1 MSNPIGTIMGNELTI
16 LLNKEYDL
24 NLNHIINKLSQLDA
38 TDTFY
43 KWHNIVLSIEEFIN
57 ILLHEIDDNNDME
70 TILSAPLCINPL
82 ENGQLIKAIQII
94 QNTFN
99 NNIATRFINLLDVT
113 IKISY
118 SYKIYGLNL
127 FDDGS
132 NLNTIGCAVRYYQS
146 RRRYF
151 ITLLYLIPKISK
163 GTQIFSMDDLFIELS
178 AIIELNCIPV
188 TSINNNKILHQLYND
203 FHVVSD
209 GHMLTGNYHYQ
220 PLDELFLE
228 PERISIVDQMRYRN
242 EQISPPSLFTESEN
256 KVFSIVE
263 LKNSILLI
271 ESAYTFYKIED
282 SDFTMFK
289 DIVFNLLEHSDDNY
303 FISISKEEFEKII
316 VNYSNTNKT
325 KIYNNLL
332 NTSTDY
338 IVNLNSF
345 HPLIELDLKYESNV
359 NLLMRFLYYF
369 KNIFLNRK
377 KRFQI
382 HAGFIFEDIVKKEL
396 SNAGFFVTDIKRI
409 NRKEFDVVTIKNN
422 IIYNF
427 QCKNNLIDLT
437 YLQAFQKKFIRY
449 NKYLVNYYKKA
460 LLKEEHREGLLQN
473 KLGINT
479 INHYV
484 VTRFPVI
491 SNNKR
496 IISFNNLQSF
506 AKEI

>member
-1 MSNPIGTIMGNELTI
+1 MNNPTGKIMGDDLTN
-16 LLNKEYDL
+16 LLDKEYNL
-24 NLNHIINKLSQLDA
+24 HLNHIINKLSQLDA

-43 KWHNIVLSIEEFIN
+43 KWHHIVLSIEEFIN
-57 ILLHEIDDNNDME
+57 IPLYEIDDINDME
-70 TILSAPLCINPL
+70 TILSTPLSMNFL
-82 ENGQLIKAIQII
+82 ENEQLINAIKII
-94 QNTFN
+94 QNTFD
-99 NNIATRFINLLDVT
+99 NNIATRFINLLVMT
-113 IKISY
+113 IAINHSFKLHGI
-118 SYKIYGLNL
+118 NL
-127 FDDGS
+127 FDDDTY
-132 NLNTIGCAVRYYQS
+132 LDTIGNAVVYYQS

-163 GTQIFSMDDLFIELS
+163 GIQKISNNDLLNELLH
-178 AIIELNCIPV
+178 IIEVHCIPV
-188 TSINNNKILHQLYND
+188 TSINHKQILHKIYSD
-203 FHVVSD
+203 FYVVSD
-209 GHMLTGNYHYQ
+209 GHAVTGNYHYQ

-228 PERISIVDQMRYRN
+228 PERISIVDQMIYRN
-242 EQISPPSLFTESEN
+242 EQITQLELFTIPEG
-256 KVFSIVE
+256 KVFSTSE

-271 ESAYTFYKIED
+271 ESAYAFYEIED
-282 SDFTMFK
+282 SDFIMYK
-289 DIVFNLLEHSDDNY
+289 NIIFNLLKHSDDNY
-303 FISISKEEFEKII
+303 FISISKKEFEKII

-332 NTSTDY
+332 NHSTDY

-345 HPLIELDLKYESNV
+345 HPLIELNLKYVSNV

-382 HAGFIFEDIVKKEL
+382 HAGFVFEDIVKQEL
-396 SNAGFFVTDIKRI
+396 SNAGFFITDIKRI

-449 NKYLVNYYKKA
+449 NKYLVNYYSKA
-460 LLKEEHREGLLQN
+460 LLNEEHREGLLQN
-473 KLGINT
+473 KLSINT

-484 VTRFPVI
+484 VSRFPVI
-491 SNNKR
+491 TNNER
-496 IISFNNLQSF
+496 IISFNNLQNF